1 MQVPVAPSQDND
13 TEVLDQPW
21 EALKRGSPRD
31 LCCLPGLGTVHSADG
46 AACGHARRWAEGWH
60 RSCEHSPL
68 QPRSSWACILLC
80 SHSIPAGSA

>member
-31 LCCLPGLGTVHSADG
+31 LCCLPGLGTVH
-46 AACGHARRWAEGWH
+46 
-60 RSCEHSPL
+60 
-68 QPRSSWACILLC
+68 
-80 SHSIPAGSA
+80 

>member
-21 EALKRGSPRD
+21 EALKRGFPRN

-46 AACGHARRWAEGWH
+46 EARSHAGHWAEGWH

-68 QPRSSWACILLC
+68 QARSCC
-80 SHSIPAGSA
+80 PSHSIPVGSA